1 MKKILALIS
10 LPLIIIFIILV
21 VACLVVL
28 NFFSTN
34 KTDGYVEN
42 NYEYSIDY
50 INTLNKNIK
59 KGNGYVSLER
69 IIYFYLENEKLSF
82 DEIYKDNLDN
92 ENKSQLEISSVCNS
106 NSKYKNMEVCL
117 NYQNSNQIDE
127 IQNKPF
133 NAPLEFSNMN
143 ITSFFM
149 EERIVFDEEDIHTAW
164 DFASPEKTKVYSVC
178 NGIVKNVSFTE
189 LENKTNKN
197 KSGGNT
203 ITISC
208 KVDDLEYI
216 VLYAHLYPNSSKVK
230 VGDMVS
236 HWQEIAGVGTTG
248 YSTGNHLHYEVKLNN
263 KLVDGMSLIDF
274 NNLNI

>member
-1 MKKILALIS
+1 MKKIVILIS
-10 LPLIIIFIILV
+10 APLTIIFIILIV
-21 VACLVVL
+21 SCLIVL

-34 KTDGYVEN
+34 ITDGYIEN
-42 NYEYSIDY
+42 NIEYAEEY
-50 INTLNKNIK
+50 KNTLNRNIK
-59 KGNGYVSLER
+59 NGYVSLER
-69 IIYFYLENEKLSF
+69 IIYFYSEDNSLSF
-82 DEIYKDNLDN
+82 NNLYKDNLDK
-92 ENKSQLEISSVCNS
+92 ENKFQLEISSVCKYD
-106 NSKYKNMEVCL
+106 KYKNMDVCK
-117 NYQNSNQIDE
+117 NYKDSNQIDE

-133 NAPLEFSNMN
+133 NSPLEFSNLN

-189 LENKTNKN
+189 IENKTNKD

-208 KVDDLEYI
+208 KVDNLEYI

-230 VGDMVS
+230 TGDKVS
-236 HWQEIAGVGTTG
+236 HWQEIASVGTTG
-248 YSTGNHLHYEVKLNN
+248 YSTGNHLHYEVRLNN